1 MDICQHSRGMI
12 RPGFASII
20 TFETKKAQGAP
31 DAQSH
36 PRLACKRKRHRYA
49 ETPALPAQW
58 LTAYTWFPRC
68 PGLLATVPPGSRRVG
83 PKADIAIPGVD
94 PSVGASGQHD
104 FAARIRLARPAAP
117 TRPSHPRLASGD
129 DWPNAPLA

>member
-68 PGLLATVPPGSRRVG
+68 PGLLVLLDHKFRRWLGDIGRMQHWHRCRVG
-83 PKADIAIPGVD
+83 AIAT
-94 PSVGASGQHD
+94 ANK
-104 FAARIRLARPAAP
+104 R
-117 TRPSHPRLASGD
+117 
-129 DWPNAPLA
+129 